1 MDSRVGRLVDFD
13 LREVRISEKTIWRF
27 VVLHDDM
34 GNSGHGEFSYD
45 SAPENILV
53 QASKFIS
60 SILDRPATGDSLAA
74 IGADL
79 NFMDLVQATLYSAV
93 EQALLELE
101 AKSAQVPLWKYL
113 GGRNGKI
120 EIPMYANINRRTVD
134 RSPEGFAKSAAKAVA
149 SGFSWI
155 KIAPFDGVSAD
166 TDNRDRIVFDGLDR
180 INAVRAEI
188 GNRSLMIDCHW
199 RFSPQ
204 NLLDLLSEFS
214 KSQICWLEC
223 PVAETLDN
231 LSDAVAIRNSAN
243 SYGMRVAGLETHAMW
258 EHFQPFIEA
267 NAYDVV
273 MPDIKHCGGY
283 RAFLE
288 IARNAA
294 EHGVGVSAHNPT
306 GPIAHLASLHVT
318 AAIGAPEP
326 MEVQFDESPRF
337 FDLTEPVQSS
347 LAPTSRLPSGAG
359 LGARLAGQKLSS

>member
-13 LREVRISEKTIWRF
+13 LKEVRISEKTIWRF
-27 VVLHDDM
+27 VILYDDM

-45 SAPENILV
+45 AAPNNILDH
-53 QASKFIS
+53 ANSFIS
-60 SILDRPATGDSLAA
+60 SLTHRPMNVDSLSDIAVELDFT
-74 IGADL
+74 DL
-79 NFMDLVQATLYSAV
+79 QQATLFSAV
-93 EQALLELE
+93 EQAMMEIE
-101 AKSAQVPLWKYL
+101 AKAAHLPLWRYL
-113 GGRNGKI
+113 GMSNVDI
-120 EIPMYANINRRTVD
+120 EIPLYANINRRTVD

-155 KIAPFDGVSAD
+155 KIAPFDGVSPATGNQD
-166 TDNRDRIVFDGLDR
+166 QSVVDGLDR
-180 INAVRAEI
+180 IRAVREQI
-188 GNRSLMIDCHW
+188 GERFLMIDCHW

-204 NLLDLLSEFS
+204 HILDLLSELS

-223 PVAETLDN
+223 PIAESLDN
-231 LSDAVAIRNSAN
+231 LGDAVAIRNSAN
-243 SYGMRVAGLETHAMW
+243 AHGMRVAGLETHAMW

-283 RAFLE
+283 RAFLD
-288 IARNAA
+288 IARNAMNL
-294 EHGVGVSAHNPT
+294 GVGVSAHNPT
-306 GPIAHLASLHVT
+306 GPIAHLASLHAT

-337 FDLTEPVQSS
+337 FDLTEPAQPP
-347 LAPTSRLPSGAG
+347 LAPSFRLPSGTG